1 MNEDLKNKYINQIL
15 NEYKFFFVLDNM
27 EVFSENDLLEIYNF
41 IESVPLGHKFLLTSR
56 HHIRVPNFVKIGN
69 FDKKLCEEYIKDV
82 ANEYEVSVENINEIW
97 NNLDS
102 FYYLTGGNPLY
113 IRFFI
118 SQIKKGRTLKD
129 ILERH
134 PYRGGRQEGNDKIYL

>member
-56 HHIRVPNFVKIGN
+56 HHIRVPNFVKKEI
-69 FDKKLCEEYIKDV
+69 LIKNCV
-82 ANEYEVSVENINEIW
+82 KNI
-97 NNLDS
+97 LKM
-102 FYYLTGGNPLY
+102 
-113 IRFFI
+113 
-118 SQIKKGRTLKD
+118 SQMSMKFL
-129 ILERH
+129 
-134 PYRGGRQEGNDKIYL
+134 